1 MNVMN
6 LSLDD
11 LSRLKVAVAQF
22 PAVNDID
29 ANKAHITELSRQAVA
44 QGAELLVFPE
54 AAMCSFGS
62 SLPELR
68 DIASTH
74 SPGFIRFMQELA
86 RQSRMYIVVGVL
98 SLSDDPAEERV
109 TNQLLVIDAQGEVI
123 VRYTKLHVYDAFNF
137 KESDKVKPGD
147 LKADGSELGLFK
159 IKDFTIGLVNC
170 YDLRFPELA
179 RALAVKGADVI
190 SVSAAW
196 IAGPYKENHWEILLR
211 ARAIENTSYVL
222 ASGQTATR
230 CTGNSMIIDPMGS
243 VIAGCGDVPGIAV
256 NVLEKSRIKQVREI
270 LPCLENRRF

>member
-1 MNVMN
+1 MH
-6 LSLDD
+6 LASDF
-11 LSRLKVAVAQF
+11 SRLKVAVAQF
-22 PAVNDID
+22 PAVNDIE
-29 ANKAHITELSRQAVA
+29 ANKKYIQDLTGQAVS

-62 SLPELR
+62 DLPTLR
-68 DIASTH
+68 EIAQQH
-74 SPGFIRFMQELA
+74 SPGFIAFMQDLA
-86 RQSRMYIVVGVL
+86 HSYKMHIIVGVL
-98 SLSDDPAEERV
+98 SLSDDPAEARV
-109 TNQLLVIDAQGEVI
+109 TNQLLVINPEGEVI

-147 LKADGSELGLFK
+147 IKADGSELGLFK
-159 IKDFTIGLVNC
+159 VKDFTIGLVNC
-170 YDLRFPELA
+170 YDLRFPELS

-211 ARAIENTSYVL
+211 ARAIENTCYVL

-243 VIAGCGDVPGIAV
+243 VISGCADQPGLAV
-256 NVLEKSRIKQVREI
+256 NVLEKGRIQQVRSI
-270 LPCLENRRF
+270 LPCLENRRL